1 MTFSNK
7 FGLEMDTMT
16 LLPILPQGN
25 ISRIVID
32 FGHSCYRV
40 EDERFRIIYA
50 EDLPPGGSD
59 SIIFA
64 LADRIPGED
73 RGRFL
78 NAFSEKKLRNAC
90 INNRREI
97 KLICN
102 RHENVGK
109 RSIVRAKIGG
119 SPRDLCVELCYQ
131 L

>member
-1 MTFSNK
+1 MTFIDK
-7 FGLEMDTMT
+7 FGFEMDTMT
-16 LLPILPQGN
+16 LWPILPQGN

-50 EDLPPGGSD
+50 EDLPSGGSD

-90 INNRREI
+90 INNRHEI
-97 KLICN
+97 KLICKKHGN
-102 RHENVGK
+102 MEK
-109 RSIVRAKIGG
+109 RLIIRAKIGG
-119 SPRDLCVELCYQ
+119 SPRDFCVELYF
-131 L
+131 